1 MKRIYSIVLGAAV
14 AALFVTVSH
23 ADTPAQKGSA
33 DASKLPPPADKQGV
47 TFATDIKPIFEK
59 SCVRCHA
66 PGKAKA
72 NLQLDTLANVLKGG
86 EGGKVVHPGD
96 SASSRLM
103 YNVAY
108 VGRAKY
114 MPPPRNKANIPPLTK
129 EQVGLIRAW
138 IDQGAK

>member
-1 MKRIYSIVLGAAV
+1 MKRTNSIALGVAL
-14 AALFVTVSH
+14 AALLFTVSY
-23 ADTPAQKGSA
+23 ADTPAQKGSP
-33 DASKLPPPADKQGV
+33 DAAKLPPPAEKQGV

-72 NLQLDTLANVLKGG
+72 NLQLDSLASVLKGG

-96 SASSRLM
+96 SSTSRLV

-108 VGRAKY
+108 VGRGKP
-114 MPPPRNKANIPPLTK
+114 MPPPRNKANIAPLTK